1 MLTPQVENL
10 YRLFTVRPLDREQA
24 AQLTVTVSC
33 HDGGRPPLSAEAT
46 FTVYILDENDHAPR
60 FLQSSY
66 SVNVRENGTVPRLPI
81 LRVAATDADEGPNA
95 EIRFSLADTPASKY
109 ATIDAESGMIRQKT
123 AFDHEVA
130 TRVEIVVIAS
140 DRGQPVTM
148 TSSAVVSVSVVDIND
163 EAPTFRQS
171 NYSFGTY
178 ENQQPGIH
186 S

>member
-1 MLTPQVENL
+1 M
-10 YRLFTVRPLDREQA
+10 
-24 AQLTVTVSC
+24 
-33 HDGGRPPLSAEAT
+33 
-46 FTVYILDENDHAPR
+46 
-60 FLQSSY
+60 
-66 SVNVRENGTVPRLPI
+66 
-81 LRVAATDADEGPNA
+81 
-95 EIRFSLADTPASKY
+95 ADTPASKY